1 MVYFEENR
9 NEKGENFG
17 FGMKNTGC
25 RNITRVFVN
34 KELNFL

>member
-9 NEKGENFG
+9 NEKGEKL
-17 FGMKNTGC
+17 KNTGC